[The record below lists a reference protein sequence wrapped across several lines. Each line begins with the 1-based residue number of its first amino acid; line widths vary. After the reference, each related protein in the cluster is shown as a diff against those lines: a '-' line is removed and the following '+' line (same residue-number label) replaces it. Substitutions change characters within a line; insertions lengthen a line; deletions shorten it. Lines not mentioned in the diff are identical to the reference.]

1 MSNDKLSRQAL
12 IAGSVG
18 FVLNLLLGIVYA
30 WSIFVAPLEAQ
41 FGWARTETSV
51 VFSVSMACLCMGHL
65 LSGVLLPRTSPRFVL
80 LLSATL
86 SGIGFL
92 ASAIGSSLPWFVVSY
107 GVCCGVAVGLGANS
121 VLSTT
126 LLWFP
131 NRRGVASGVLLAGVG
146 LGSLVLGMPVTA
158 VIGMLGWQ
166 AAFVL
171 LGVVFA
177 LALGVGAF
185 VLKRPVEQVEVQAQ
199 ATQAQAG
206 GESQAAQAQ
215 AATQAQAG
223 GESQVAVQVLPQA
236 QPSKAP
242 IAPGA
247 KQNQASIEM
256 DTPHMLRTGS
266 FWAFFC
272 WIVLIGVGGL
282 ALISNAVP
290 AAAAVIERAGAN
302 AEALVFAT
310 AAMGLIGVANSAGR
324 LISGWLWDHFGYRVS
339 LVTASTTFFVAMLL
353 CAFAD
358 GLANPLFIIVGF
370 LLLGASYGASVSA
383 GSALIG
389 SFFGMEHYPM
399 NYAVVSL
406 NILVASLIGPVIA
419 STSWDYSGS
428 YFFAYLVLALV
439 SLFSLAIAFCL
450 KAPRK

>member
-65 LSGVLLPRTSPRFVL
+65 LSGVLLPHTSPRFVL

-199 ATQAQAG
+199 AA
-206 GESQAAQAQ
+206 
-215 AATQAQAG
+215 QAQAG